1 MLPCRRDSPYNRAL
15 LVKNKK
21 NAETPQIFSI
31 NICGCRLEES
41 QGKLREVER
50 DREHWRLEL
59 QLLQI
64 KLEKQKVQPE
74 HQEIKLEVSKGKLHP

>member
-1 MLPCRRDSPYNRAL
+1 MPKP
-15 LVKNKK
+15 
-21 NAETPQIFSI
+21 PQNVSI
-31 NICGCRLEES
+31 KICGCRLEES

-64 KLEKQKVQPE
+64 KLEKQRAQPE
-74 HQEIKLEVSKGKLHP
+74 QQEIRLEVSQGKLHP